1 MDTICSEYENGTAL
15 HIAATNLGVSAVQVL
30 LNFGA
35 DANLT
40 DDLARKPHDCIPEM
54 HAIDVTLPIDDVE
67 EMITKLQHLLQPK
80 RSSTNPNLNE
90 DLLIEQSSMGLSS
103 LSINTKGNG
112 ITTGRSVM
120 NALRLKVIYFLGMEG
135 RRLASQF
142 LWSIDKGL
150 LLLANK
156 EKNFL
161 GASLA
166 ATYAFSRMLLVLVK
180 SQWGKS

>member
-54 HAIDVTLPIDDVE
+54 HAIDVTLPTDDVE

-135 RRLASQF
+135 SRLASQF

-156 EKNFL
+156 EKKL
-161 GASLA
+161 
-166 ATYAFSRMLLVLVK
+166 SRGLTGGHVCVL
-180 SQWGKS
+180 

>member
-1 MDTICSEYENGTAL
+1 M

-54 HAIDVTLPIDDVE
+54 HAIDVTLPTDDVE

-80 RSSTNPNLNE
+80 RSSTNPNLNPE
-90 DLLIEQSSMGLSS
+90 DLLIDQSSMGLSS

-112 ITTGRSVM
+112 YTTGRSVM
-120 NALRLKVIYFLGMEG
+120 NALRLKVNYFG
-135 RRLASQF
+135 A
-142 LWSIDKGL
+142 
-150 LLLANK
+150 
-156 EKNFL
+156 EKKSCV
-161 GASLA
+161 AISL
-166 ATYAFSRMLLVLVK
+166 VH
-180 SQWGKS
+180 